1 MILGKVY
8 SNLEDLSQ
16 LNILDILSACLHKYF
31 WQIFIPGEDS
41 SVTYLSCYSNLA
53 LSLADN
59 KISTLSN
66 FESVNEYFYVPFGFV
81 SYLYHII

>member
-1 MILGKVY
+1 MGKVY

-16 LNILDILSACLHKYF
+16 LNILDILSACLHECF

-41 SVTYLSCYSNLA
+41 LKTYLSCYSNLV

-59 KISTLSN
+59 KISSLPN
-66 FESVNEYFYVPFGFV
+66 FCIS
-81 SYLYHII
+81 